1 MDKKTQ
7 RKNKTNMTVN
17 WPSEDEYWTI
27 RDLLKNNPQFTAPIT
42 LRVRLTNAIKK
53 HNTVAVIGDKMNSK
67 GRPEMVLAM
76 RQKDGTVKQSVIE
89 AAKADGIRTNEVA
102 PVVIANISPTP
113 SQVPSNEQTAA
124 VNLNPSQKA
133 VTV

>member
-1 MDKKTQ
+1 
-7 RKNKTNMTVN
+7 MTVN

>member
-7 RKNKTNMTVN
+7 RKNQTNLQVN
-17 WPSEDEYWTI
+17 WPPDNSYWTVK
-27 RDLLKNNPQFTAPIT
+27 DLIDKNPQFTAAIT

-53 HNTVAVIGDKMNSK
+53 FNTVAVIGDKMNSK

-76 RQKDGTVKQSVIE
+76 RQKDGTVRQSVID
-89 AAKADGIRTNEVA
+89 AAKADGIRVNDVA
-102 PVVIANISPTP
+102 PVVVANINASVQTPPTP
-113 SQVPSNEQTAA
+113 VTQPSVT
-124 VNLNPSQKA
+124 NPVQKT